1 MANLLSGAA
10 SHSAAKNQHSS
21 KHIQSLTN
29 AAAARLAAV
38 PYWAQPLP
46 LPPEHDFL
54 ADVKADLKL
63 AAVMCAVARIAK
75 QRGNTFA
82 RQMEIWEV
90 GE

>member
-1 MANLLSGAA
+1 MTCPRSTSGASSDIA
-10 SHSAAKNQHSS
+10 PRTAELIEAAAK
-21 KHIQSLTN
+21 
-29 AAAARLAAV
+29 RLASV

-54 ADVKADLKL
+54 ADVEADRKL

-75 QRGNTFA
+75 QRGKTFT
-82 RQMEIWEV
+82 QQVEIWTKEE